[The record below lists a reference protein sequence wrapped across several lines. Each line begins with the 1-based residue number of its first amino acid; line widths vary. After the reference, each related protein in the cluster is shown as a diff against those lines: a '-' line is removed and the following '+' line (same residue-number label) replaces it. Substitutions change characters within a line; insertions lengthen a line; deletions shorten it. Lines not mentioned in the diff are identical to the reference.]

1 MAQHLINP
9 HSFVSGKTPETT
21 SVEYGEIAVNCNSND
36 PFLSIKVAT
45 SATATGKIEKFSPD
59 TVLDEKYFSQSDGTS
74 LTAEVSKK
82 APTNHASTSTAYG
95 VATTSNYGHVKISN
109 GDVATTATADGVAAG
124 MDHTHSNYV
133 TSSGSVAYATEAGS
147 ADSAASATTA
157 ESAGY
162 ATEAGHAETAD
173 SATSATTAGSAASA
187 TTAGSATN
195 ATNLTSAPSLISAS
209 TTTIK
214 VKAGNKESS
223 AFTVPYA
230 AKAGTADSAAQATN
244 ATNATT
250 ATNLAAKPSLAASGN
265 NITVSAGNKT
275 SDAFTV
281 PYATKAG
288 TADSAAS
295 ATTAESATNA
305 TNATNAE
312 SANSAAQ
319 ATKLTVSDTGSATQP
334 VYFKNGVPVT
344 CTTYA
349 NASVKS
355 ATSAT
360 TASKL
365 SNTSAIGSNSQPVY
379 FTSAGTPTVATAVTA
394 TTANSAA
401 QATKLSTGDK
411 GSATQPVYF
420 DDGVPVACTYTLA
433 KSVPADAVFTDTNT
447 WRDISDSVSSTSSTV
462 GASSKAVKTAYD
474 RASSGVTAYN
484 WGNHASAGYL
494 KTSDYDSDQE
504 GVAATLTDL
513 ADKVNE
519 KSTVSISRN
528 LTSGTKV
535 GTITINGTGTDLY
548 CQTNTDTKV
557 TSVDNHYTPAS
568 STTIG
573 FTSGDNYIKGIRV
586 DAKGHIT
593 AVVTGTPK
601 DTNTDTDTHYTTR
614 IYAGNSGTAANESA
628 TNPYLKVTD
637 NNTYRNQVRFIGGGA
652 TSISSDA
659 SGNITISSTDNNTD
673 TKVTSAANHYT
684 PTSSTTLG
692 FDSGDNYIKG
702 LKLDSRGHITA
713 VVTGTPKD
721 TNTDTDT
728 HHTAYLR
735 TSSATTS
742 TSNTTGTANGVYF
755 NLVENGSVRSNTLVC
770 GATNVTV
777 TSPTAGTIVITG
789 PNLSGYS
796 TTSHTHSGYAT
807 TTALSNLSA
816 SIGETFVTGC
826 VVTSASTA
834 TLVVDTPV
842 STVNGN
848 CYLKLLDGNGA
859 QQDYV
864 RFYGLGGCKC
874 FSSAGTIVVSAHTKT
889 TNTDYNV
896 ASSYNSGTTSYIIG
910 STSSSSVTG
919 VTTKCSIYMSGN
931 TLHGCTGYYQDSDER
946 LKTFH
951 GEIPLDL
958 EKLRKL
964 PKAYFT
970 WNGDEEG
977 KMQIGTSAQKVREL
991 YPEIVSGSD
1000 DTRLDVDYTKL
1011 AVIAL
1016 RGIDVLYDELEKT
1029 RSEMETMKSE
1039 LDVIKQKFGI

>member
-1 MAQHLINP
+1 VP
-9 HSFVSGKTPETT
+9 VTCTT
-21 SVEYGEIAVNCNSND
+21 YANASV
-36 PFLSIKVAT
+36 K
-45 SATATGKIEKFSPD
+45 
-59 TVLDEKYFSQSDGTS
+59 
-74 LTAEVSKK
+74 
-82 APTNHASTSTAYG
+82 
-95 VATTSNYGHVKISN
+95 
-109 GDVATTATADGVAAG
+109 
-124 MDHTHSNYV
+124 
-133 TSSGSVAYATEAGS
+133 
-147 ADSAASATTA
+147 
-157 ESAGY
+157 
-162 ATEAGHAETAD
+162 
-173 SATSATTAGSAASA
+173 SATSATTASKLSNTSAIGSNSQPVYFTSAGTPTVATAVTA
-187 TTAGSATN
+187 TT
-195 ATNLTSAPSLISAS
+195 
-209 TTTIK
+209 
-214 VKAGNKESS
+214 
-223 AFTVPYA
+223 
-230 AKAGTADSAAQATN
+230 
-244 ATNATT
+244 
-250 ATNLAAKPSLAASGN
+250 
-265 NITVSAGNKT
+265 
-275 SDAFTV
+275 
-281 PYATKAG
+281 
-288 TADSAAS
+288 
-295 ATTAESATNA
+295 
-305 TNATNAE
+305 
-312 SANSAAQ
+312 ANSAAQ